1 MSNSSPMPVPI
12 AVIIAWISL
21 FESTL
26 LIRFF
31 SLLMIFPRSGRIAWY
46 VRSRPVFAE
55 PPAES
60 PSTMNSSASDGSRIE
75 QSASLPGSEEL
86 SSADLRRVSSRAF
99 RAASRARIAAI
110 ALLQIA
116 SRVLRV
122 LLEEPGERRVDR
134 RLDETLDARVAE
146 LRLRLPLELRVA
158 QLDRDDR
165 GEPLAHVLAVEALLL
180 LQELELLAFAF
191 SVRVSALR
199 KPDRCEPPSTV
210 LMLLANVK
218 TDSW

>member
-1 MSNSSPMPVPI
+1 MSNSSPIPVPI

-60 PSTMNSSASDGSRIE
+60 PSTMKSSASDGSRIE
-75 QSASLPGSEEL
+75 QSASLPGSEEP
-86 SSADLRRVSSRAF
+86 SSADLRRVSSRAW

-116 SRVLRV
+116 RASWGFSSRNRESEELTVVWTRPSTPGLPSFVFVCPSNCGLRS
-122 LLEEPGERRVDR
+122 LTETTAARPSRTSSPS
-134 RLDETLDARVAE
+134 RLSFSFRSLSSV
-146 LRLRLPLELRVA
+146 
-158 QLDRDDR
+158 
-165 GEPLAHVLAVEALLL
+165 
-180 LQELELLAFAF
+180 AFAF

-199 KPDRCEPPSTV
+199 KPDRCVPPSTV
-210 LMLLANVK
+210 LMLLAKVK